1 MTLSQKAIYDYMAI
15 PDSCYLRKRI
25 YKKLFHENAKLSAT
39 DKRAFRED
47 IDTIT
52 WQYTLKPSTIPIKPY
67 TDKEQEYI
75 EIAIIQVDLRAQRH
89 TERIAEI
96 IHRSIPY
103 PLVVVFAYQ
112 SNSLLSLATKR
123 FSQAERG
130 AIVVDEFFATE
141 WIDLS
146 APNAIQKEFLD
157 SLSMST
163 LPHSNFRALYLAL
176 VERVVAL
183 DCANR
188 TGIFH
193 LETATERSAMRRQT
207 LAACRDLEARIAEE
221 RAALKKETQFN
232 RQVER
237 NVRIKEME
245 RELKLKVKKL

>member
-1 MTLSQKAIYDYMAI
+1 MIHLLYEKMGI
-15 PDSCYLRKRI
+15 PDSCHLGKRI

-47 IDTIT
+47 IDTII
-52 WQYTLKPSTIPIKPY
+52 WQYTLKPSTIPINPFVDEK
-67 TDKEQEYI
+67 QEYL
-75 EIAIIQVDLRAQRH
+75 EIAIIQVNLKAQHRA
-89 TERIAEI
+89 ERIAEI

-103 PLVVVFAYQ
+103 PLVVVFAYK
-112 SNSLLSLATKR
+112 SSFLLSLATKR

-146 APNAIQKEFLD
+146 TPNAIQKEFLD

-176 VERVVAL
+176 VERVIAL
-183 DCANR
+183 DCANH

-193 LETATERSAMRRQT
+193 LETATELSAMRRQT
-207 LAACRDLEARIAEE
+207 LAACRDLEAQIAEE
-221 RAALKKETQFN
+221 RATLKKETQFN